1 MGIYFEFMILWVF
14 GKNQEVVK
22 EKIFFFKRHFF
33 EKYDAQ
39 KMNFEEF
46 EIDDGLMLRKTYE
59 YFNVQPFLAK
69 MKMIVLSGVL
79 HSKFDDSDIVEF
91 KERLKNL
98 PDDVLL
104 VMTGIVSEA
113 DLKRRKMF
121 KELEDL
127 AHKPFYIFDKD
138 EDFSSLIV
146 SKLKILGVELNRN
159 QVNLLRNVKSKIEAE
174 NLILQ
179 IAGLSDG
186 GFVKNEDIYQLLSFD
201 LDKMPFNVVDALMV
215 GSLSKSVSS
224 LNKARK
230 SGVEDAQILLMLGNQ
245 LATAIAVKDAL
256 NEGLRADEIGK
267 IMKLSGFVLNK
278 MVKNQLHR
286 DKLMEAFDFIFE
298 AEKRIKVGE
307 LSYDQA
313 VDACLV
319 RLNA

>member
-1 MGIYFEFMILWVF
+1 MILWVF

>member
-14 GKNQEVVK
+14 GKNQEAVK
-22 EKIFFFKRHFF
+22 EKVFFFKEHFF
-33 EKYDAQ
+33 GKYDAQ

-46 EIDDGLMLRKTYE
+46 EIEDGLMLRKTYE

-79 HSKFDDSDIVEF
+79 QSKLDDSEIVEF
-91 KERLKNL
+91 KERLENL

-104 VMTGIVSEA
+104 VMTGIVSES
-113 DLKRRKMF
+113 DLKRRRIF
-121 KELEDL
+121 KELEGFV
-127 AHKPFYIFDKD
+127 HKPFYIFDKD
-138 EDFSSLIV
+138 EDFSSFIV
-146 SKLKILGVELNRN
+146 GKLKVLGVELNRS
-159 QVNLLRNVKSKIEAE
+159 QVNLLRNVKSKIEAK

-179 IAGLSDG
+179 IAGLSDSG
-186 GFVKNEDIYQLLSFD
+186 LVKNEDIYKLLSFD

-215 GSLSKSVSS
+215 GSLNKSVGS

-256 NEGLRADEIGK
+256 NDSLRVDQIGE
-267 IMKLSGFVLNK
+267 IMKLSSFVLNK
-278 MVKNQLHR
+278 MVRNQLSR
-286 DKLMEAFDFIFE
+286 EKLKEAFDFVVE
-298 AEKRIKVGE
+298 AEKRIKVGD